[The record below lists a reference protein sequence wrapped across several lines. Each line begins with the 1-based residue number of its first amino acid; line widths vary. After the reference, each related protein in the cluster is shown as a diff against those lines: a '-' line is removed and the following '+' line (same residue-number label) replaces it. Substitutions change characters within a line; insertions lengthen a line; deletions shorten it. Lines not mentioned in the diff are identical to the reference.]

1 MGFEFKDMQAWG
13 KLVGR
18 DGMSKE
24 AIAAVSEFDG
34 SYKGAMILAGRMKAI
49 AQAAGCDDY
58 WSEKVNKGYHQQLFK
73 AQRDNRLAAQGI
85 TPPAHVVDA
94 VQRRGK

>member
-1 MGFEFKDMQAWG
+1 MQAWG

-18 DGMSKE
+18 EGMSKE
-24 AIAAVSEFDG
+24 AIAAVADFDG
-34 SYKGAMILAGRMKAI
+34 TYKGAMILAGRMKAI

-73 AQRDNRLAAQGI
+73 AQRENRQAASAA
-85 TPPAHVVDA
+85 TSAHIAADA
-94 VQRRGK
+94 MRRAK